1 MNAFYSDEL
10 HYNCIIC
17 SGPCFF
23 SMTVVD
29 YIFSDLNAVAS
40 L

>member
-1 MNAFYSDEL
+1 MNAFYSNEL
-10 HYNCIIC
+10 YYNCIIC

-23 SMTVVD
+23 SKTVVD
-29 YIFSDLNAVAS
+29 YSFGDLNAVSA